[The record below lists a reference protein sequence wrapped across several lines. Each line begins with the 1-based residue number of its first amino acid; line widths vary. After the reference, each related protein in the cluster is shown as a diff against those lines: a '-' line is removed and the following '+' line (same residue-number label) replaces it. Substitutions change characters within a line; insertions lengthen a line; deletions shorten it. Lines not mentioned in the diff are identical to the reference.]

1 MKKFL
6 LVLAIAGFATA
17 CNNGSDKSDT
27 AATEAKRIADST
39 RVADSLKNVSDAAVP
54 TAADL
59 EAKRIQDSTRVA
71 DSIKNAAHK

>member
-6 LVLAIAGFATA
+6 AIALIAASFAA
-17 CNNGSDKSDT
+17 CNNSSDKPDA

-39 RVADSLKNVSDAAVP
+39 RVADSLKNVSDAAIP

-59 EAKRIQDSTRVA
+59 ELKRIQDSTRVA
-71 DSIKNAAHK
+71 DSIKNAGH